1 MEKVLIDVFTV
12 PQESRAEFVEAADKA
27 RRFIKTLPGFVEG
40 YIYEQK
46 EGPSHYNFLTTA
58 VWESEEA
65 FENATRAVA
74 IEFQKQGFNR
84 EEATKTLKIE
94 SVRSTYERSP
104 Y

>member
-1 MEKVLIDVFTV
+1 MFTV

-65 FENATRAVA
+65 FENAKKTV
-74 IEFQKQGFNR
+74 ISEYQKQGYDPI
-84 EEATKTLKIE
+84 ATAKRLGIE
-94 SVRSTYERSP
+94 SVRSTYERSA